1 MIKKNLLGIVIVIVM
16 FAGWYVAFRLGQRSA
31 QAPGGGPEMRAQR
44 PAATQTDQNK
54 QAARPKA
61 DKASGQ
67 PQRPAEQTTPQSG
80 EAASQPARPR
90 KQANAPT
97 PALDQPTAAADDA
110 GSQMTPAAPDASTP
124 EERAAAVNTFYGT
137 AAPFEEANVQS
148 EQGGTIIALNG
159 KEGDAVR
166 KGEVIVRFNDSDI
179 RLQLEQAKSS
189 RNAAVQKVQQAES
202 NLKTVETNY
211 QRYQKLLDDGFV
223 SKQQVDDLQNQL
235 ESARSAL
242 NSAKESVAQA
252 EANIKLIENN
262 LQDFSI
268 RAPISGVIDAKNYN
282 LQEVYRSGDVIYHL
296 VNIDRIYVNVEVPET
311 YISQIREQMPVTVAF
326 DALEGREFE
335 GLIDAISP
343 SGGEDNR
350 SFTVK
355 VLLDNPDRAI
365 KPGMF
370 GRVNVILKE

>member
-1 MIKKNLLGIVIVIVM
+1 
-16 FAGWYVAFRLGQRSA
+16 
-31 QAPGGGPEMRAQR
+31 MRPQR
-44 PAATQTDQNK
+44 PAATQTDRNEP
-54 QAARPKA
+54 AARPGA
-61 DKASGQ
+61 DKADDQAQRPDTTPQADAAASPGR
-67 PQRPAEQTTPQSG
+67 PQRAAEQT
-80 EAASQPARPR
+80 ASQADDAVPQPARPR
-90 KQANAPT
+90 APADAPT
-97 PALDQPTAAADDA
+97 PEAEQAGAAADA
-110 GSQMTPAAPDASTP
+110 GQQMTPTALAETTPAEEAAN
-124 EERAAAVNTFYGT
+124 VNTFYGT

-148 EQGGTIIALNG
+148 EQGGTIVALNG

-166 KGEVIVRFNDSDI
+166 KGDVIVRFNDSDI

-189 RNAAVQKVQQAES
+189 RNAAAQQVQQAES

-242 NSAKESVAQA
+242 NSAKESVTQA
-252 EANIKLIENN
+252 EANVKLIENN

-282 LQEVYRSGDVIYHL
+282 LQEVYRSGDIIYHL

-335 GLIDAISP
+335 GLIETISP

-370 GRVNVILKE
+370 GRVNVILGEASNRA